1 MLLNFKPILLFAV
14 IITAISCEKIIPFS
28 PETNE
33 PKLVVNSLFD
43 NTQRWNIHVSKSL
56 SVIDNAELTG
66 VENASVI
73 ISDSVGNII
82 ETLLHDSGGFYTGGT
97 IPQTNNTYRVDVSAN
112 NFTSVYALET
122 LPKNIP
128 ILAVDTSSIINTNN
142 EKELQFDITF
152 SDPSQETNYY
162 ILGIEVGF
170 WEIYD
175 LGAGILDSFFV
186 EMTIPLYSNDQAIS
200 NNEGK
205 NIDGTILFD
214 DLLFNGQ
221 TNDLSVYSYI
231 EDISWSALPINYDYI
246 NVNLFNISEATY
258 LYKKTYSIHQNT
270 SGNPFAQ
277 AVQVYSNI
285 TNGFGI
291 FGGAQIYT
299 FSL

>member
-1 MLLNFKPILLFAV
+1 MLLNFKHILLFAV
-14 IITAISCEKIIPFS
+14 IVTAMSCEKIIPFS
-28 PETNE
+28 SDITE
-33 PKLVVNSLFD
+33 PKLVVNSLFN

-56 SVIDNAELTG
+56 SVIDNAQLTG

-73 ISDSVGNII
+73 ISDSAGNII
-82 ETLLHDSGGFYTGGT
+82 ETLLHDSGGFYAGGT
-97 IPQTNNTYRVDVSAN
+97 IPQTNKTYRIDVSAN

-122 LPKNIP
+122 LPKNIA
-128 ILAVDTSSIINTNN
+128 ILAVDTFSIINSDN
-142 EKELQFDITF
+142 EKELHFDIEF
-152 SDPSQETNYY
+152 IDPSEETNYY
-162 ILGIEVGF
+162 ILGVDVGF
-170 WEIYD
+170 WEFKD
-175 LGAGILDSFFV
+175 SGTGFLDSSFKDT
-186 EMTIPLYSNDQAIS
+186 TITLYSNDQAIN

-205 NIDGTILFD
+205 NIDGTILFE

-221 TNDLSVYSYI
+221 NKNLSVYSYI
-231 EDISWSALPINYDYI
+231 QYISPSVLPITFDYI
-246 NVNLFNISEATY
+246 NVNLFNVSQATY

-291 FGGAQIYT
+291 FGGAQIDT

>member
-1 MLLNFKPILLFAV
+1 MLLNFKHILLFAV

-28 PETNE
+28 SDINE

-43 NTQRWNIHVSKSL
+43 NTERWRVHVSKSL

-73 ISDSVGNII
+73 IYDSIGNII
-82 ETLLHDSGGFYTGGT
+82 ETLVHDSGGFYTGGT
-97 IPQTNNTYRVDVSAN
+97 MPQTNNTYRIDVSAN
-112 NFTSVYALET
+112 NYNSVYALET

-128 ILAVDTSSIINTNN
+128 ILSVDTFSIINIDN
-142 EKELQFDITF
+142 EKELHFDIEFT
-152 SDPSQETNYY
+152 DPSEETNYY
-162 ILGIEVGF
+162 ILGIDVGF

-175 LGAGILDSFFV
+175 LGAGLFDSTFT
-186 EMTIPLYSNDQAIS
+186 EITIPLYSNDQSS
-200 NNEGK
+200 NNNETNNK
-205 NIDGTILFD
+205 DGSILFE

-221 TNDLSVYSYI
+221 NKKLSVYSYI
-231 EDISWSALPINYDYI
+231 ENISWSAFPITFDYI
-246 NVNLFNISEATY
+246 HVNLFNISEATY
-258 LYKKTYSIHQNT
+258 LYNRTYSIYQNS

-291 FGGAQIYT
+291 FGGAQKNV

>member
-1 MLLNFKPILLFAV
+1 MLLNFKPILLFTV
-14 IITAISCEKIIPFS
+14 IITAISCEKIIPFTS
-28 PETNE
+28 DITES
-33 PKLVVNSLFD
+33 KLVVNSLFD

-82 ETLLHDSGGFYTGGT
+82 YLVHDSGGFYTGGT
-97 IPQTNNTYRVDVSAN
+97 MPQTNNTYRIDVSAN
-112 NFTSVYALET
+112 NYNSVYALET

-152 SDPSQETNYY
+152 LDPSEETNYY

-175 LGAGILDSFFV
+175 IGAGLLDSLFI
-186 EMTIPLYSNDQAIS
+186 EMTIPLYSNDQAIN

-214 DLLFNGQ
+214 DILFNGQ
-221 TNDLSVYSYI
+221 NKNLSVYSYI
-231 EDISWSALPINYDYI
+231 EDISWGGGFPITFDYI
-246 NVNLFNISEATY
+246 HVNLFNISQATY
-258 LYKKTYSIHQNT
+258 LYKKSYSIHQNT

-291 FGGAQIYT
+291 FGGAQIDT

>member
-14 IITAISCEKIIPFS
+14 IITAISCEKIIPFTS
-28 PETNE
+28 DITES
-33 PKLVVNSLFD
+33 KLVVNSLFD

-73 ISDSVGNII
+73 ISDSIGNII
-82 ETLLHDSGGFYTGGT
+82 ETLLHDSGGFYTGGI
-97 IPQTNNTYRVDVSAN
+97 IPQTNNTYRIDVSAN

-122 LPKNIP
+122 LPNNIP
-128 ILAVDTSSIINTNN
+128 ILSVDTSSIININN
-142 EKELQFDITF
+142 EKELQFDINF
-152 SDPSQETNYY
+152 SDPSEETNYY
-162 ILGIEVGF
+162 ILGVDVGF
-170 WEIYD
+170 WEFYD
-175 LGAGILDSFFV
+175 LGAGFLDSSFI
-186 EMTIPLYSNDQAIS
+186 EMTIPLYSNDQSS
-200 NNEGK
+200 NDNETNNK
-205 NIDGTILFD
+205 DGTILFE

-221 TNDLSVYSYI
+221 NKNLSVYSYI
-231 EDISWSALPINYDYI
+231 EDISWSASPITFDYI
-246 NVNLFNISEATY
+246 HVNLFNISEATY
-258 LYKKTYSIHQNT
+258 LYKRSYSIHQNT

-291 FGGAQIYT
+291 FGGAQIDT